1 MAMKKIQLA
10 ILTLVAA
17 ATATASS
24 SPPPPQPPQG
34 GRPSLV
40 VLLVVDQ
47 MRRDYLDEYGAR
59 WRKGF
64 RRLYDEG
71 AWFASAAYPYSTTLT
86 CAGHATI
93 ATGTLPRT
101 HGIISNQWWDR
112 AGQQLVS
119 CTHDSGAREVPYGDR
134 QAGAGGS
141 AAALKAPTLAS
152 AIASATGG
160 RVVSISL
167 KRAAAAMLA
176 GSGRGDAVL
185 WFQGGGWSSSTAWAS
200 KPERALLRA
209 ATREPIEADFGRV
222 WTKRHG
228 GGHYKYEDDGLGEK
242 PSPEWTTTFPHALQ
256 QRDGRPTLFFYEA
269 WQSSPYSDAH
279 LERLALAAIDDMKLG
294 RDSGVDV
301 LAVSFSALDVVG
313 HDFGPRSHEVQD
325 VLFRLDETFDR
336 LIDRLDRRVGRGR
349 YVLAFTADHGVAV
362 IPEQAARDG
371 ADAGRIRMN
380 ELIRVADETL
390 AGPFGRGRW
399 TATEAYSEF
408 YFRGGVFDRIVATPG
423 LLERL
428 KDALAAQP
436 GVARVYDRR
445 EMAALDAGSD
455 PLARAVAAGFH
466 PERSGD
472 LIIVPKPNWI
482 FVADDRSVIPGNA
495 TTHGTGYAYDTDVPL
510 IIFGAG
516 VKAGRY
522 DTAASP
528 ADIAPTLARIVGVPF
543 PSATGRVLTEALAA
557 APAATVETARPQ

>member
-1 MAMKKIQLA
+1 MKRSLLA
-10 ILTLVAA
+10 FLTLVVATTAA
-17 ATATASS
+17 FTAPA
-24 SPPPPQPPQG
+24 PPQAPPG
-34 GRPSLV
+34 GKPSLV

-59 WRKGF
+59 WNKGF

-71 AWFASAAYPYSTTLT
+71 AWFPNAAYPYTTTLT

-119 CTHDSGAREVPYGDR
+119 CTHDPSAREVPYGDR
-134 QAGAGGS
+134 QAGGGGS
-141 AAALKAPTLAS
+141 AATLKAPTLAS

-176 GSGRGDAVL
+176 GAGRGDAVL

-200 KPERALLRA
+200 KPERAMLRA
-209 ATREPIEADFGRV
+209 ATRSPIEADFGRV
-222 WTKRHG
+222 WARRHG

-242 PSPEWTTTFPHALQ
+242 PSPEWTTVFPHALQ
-256 QRDGRPTLFFYEA
+256 PRDGRPTLFFYEA
-269 WQSSPYSDAH
+269 WQSSPYSDGH

-294 RDSGVDV
+294 RESGIDV

-313 HDFGPRSHEVQD
+313 HDFGPRSHEIQD
-325 VLFRLDETFDR
+325 VLFRLDETFNR
-336 LIDRLDRRVGRGR
+336 LLDRLDRRVGRGR
-349 YVLAFTADHGVAV
+349 YVVAFTADHGVAV

-390 AGPFGRGRW
+390 AESFGRGRW

-408 YFRGGVFDRIVATPG
+408 YFRGGVFDRILATPG
-423 LLERL
+423 LLGKV
-428 KDALAAQP
+428 KDALASQP
-436 GVARVYDRR
+436 GVARVYDRT
-445 EMAALDAGSD
+445 EVPALAGSAD
-455 PLARAVAAGFH
+455 PLARAVAAGFY
-466 PERSGD
+466 PDRSGD
-472 LIIVPKPNWI
+472 LIVVPKPNWI
-482 FVADDRSVIPGNA
+482 FVADDKTVVPGNA

-510 IIFGAG
+510 VIFGAG

-522 DTAASP
+522 EGAASP
-528 ADIAPTLARIVGVPF
+528 ADIAPTLAHIAGVPF
-543 PSATGRVLTEALAA
+543 ESATGRVRAEALAPA
-557 APAATVETARPQ
+557 HAATAAGPR